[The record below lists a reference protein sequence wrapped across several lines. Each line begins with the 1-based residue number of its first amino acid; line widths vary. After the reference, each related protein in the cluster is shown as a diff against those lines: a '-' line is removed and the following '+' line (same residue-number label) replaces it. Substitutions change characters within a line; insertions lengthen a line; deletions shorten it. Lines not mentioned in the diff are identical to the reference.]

1 MERHHPKLDRIT
13 FDPDKC
19 SGKACIRGLRITVEA
34 LIGYLASG
42 MTTADLLREWPELQ
56 EEDIRQ
62 ALTFASWSVG
72 ERVLDV
78 A

>member
-1 MERHHPKLDRIT
+1 M
-13 FDPDKC
+13 
-19 SGKACIRGLRITVEA
+19 S
-34 LIGYLASG
+34 
-42 MTTADLLREWPELQ
+42 TADILREWPELQ
-56 EEDIRQ
+56 EQDIRQ